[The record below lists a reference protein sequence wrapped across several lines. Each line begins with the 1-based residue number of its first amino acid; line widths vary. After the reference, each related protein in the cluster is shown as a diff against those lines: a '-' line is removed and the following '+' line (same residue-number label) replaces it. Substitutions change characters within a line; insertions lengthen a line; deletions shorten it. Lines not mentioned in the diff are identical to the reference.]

1 MAGAKTIT
9 LKQAGLIGSASL
21 IAGLVL
27 GPHLDH
33 ALFGY
38 DSVEECILDG
48 HSAQFAVQACA
59 TLYPS
64 HDDRQ
69 R

>member
-1 MAGAKTIT
+1 MADAKTIT
-9 LKQAGLIGSASL
+9 LKQASLIGLAAL
-21 IAGLVL
+21 IVGLVL
-27 GPHLDH
+27 GPRVDH

-64 HDDRQ
+64 HEDR
-69 R
+69 